1 MTTDFKTYTATDAK
15 NKFGEVFDSA
25 LREPVRIKRNGRRG
39 AVLMSDEF
47 FEDLED
53 YYLGLHAT
61 EVLKKGKSL
70 GVKKTHEYL
79 KSVLGAHYARH

>member
-1 MTTDFKTYTATDAK
+1 MAIMKTDFKTYTATDAK

-25 LREPVRIKRNGRRG
+25 LREPVRIQRNGRRG

-53 YYLGLHAT
+53 YYLGMQAM
-61 EVLKKGKSL
+61 EILKNSKPIGVAKS
-70 GVKKTHEYL
+70 KKLLDTIRN
-79 KSVLGAHYARH
+79 A